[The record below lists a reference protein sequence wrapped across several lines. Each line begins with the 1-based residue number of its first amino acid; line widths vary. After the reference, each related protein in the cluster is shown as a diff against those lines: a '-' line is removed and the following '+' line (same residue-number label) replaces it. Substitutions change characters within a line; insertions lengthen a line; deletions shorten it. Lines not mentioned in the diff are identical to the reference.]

1 MFTQRGFYFFVIQ
14 GDGKMLNKNIS
25 LLRKYNELSIQQV
38 ADALGIG
45 AEQYAAYES
54 GEALPD
60 SEVIE
65 NLAKLYNV
73 TIDQLFFGMDR
84 FGKPFNAPAGKNES
98 ESGVNEGFEY
108 LSELTAEEKR
118 LIIALRLSEN
128 NHSAAERL
136 TNQLLNEKE

>member
-1 MFTQRGFYFFVIQ
+1 
-14 GDGKMLNKNIS
+14 MLNKNIA
-25 LLRKYNELSIQQV
+25 LLRKYNELSIKQV
-38 ADALGIG
+38 ADALNID
-45 AEQYAAYES
+45 ADKYAAYES
-54 GEALPD
+54 DEALPD
-60 SEVIE
+60 SDIIE
-65 NLAKLYNV
+65 SLAKLYNV

-84 FGKPFNAPAGKNES
+84 FGKPFSSPENENKNDTC
-98 ESGVNEGFEY
+98 GHEGFEY

>member
-1 MFTQRGFYFFVIQ
+1 
-14 GDGKMLNKNIS
+14 MLNKNIA

-38 ADALGIG
+38 ADALNIS
-45 AEQYAAYES
+45 AEKYAAYES
-54 GEALPD
+54 GEALPNSD
-60 SEVIE
+60 DIE

-84 FGKPFNAPAGKNES
+84 FGKPFNAPSEENEN
-98 ESGVNEGFEY
+98 ETDKREGFEY

-118 LIIALRLSEN
+118 LIIALRLCEN